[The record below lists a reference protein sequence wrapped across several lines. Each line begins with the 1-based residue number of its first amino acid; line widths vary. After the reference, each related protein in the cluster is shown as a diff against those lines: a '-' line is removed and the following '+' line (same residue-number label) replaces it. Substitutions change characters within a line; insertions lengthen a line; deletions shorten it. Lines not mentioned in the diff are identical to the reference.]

1 MPTLAKLSLHT
12 LCLASLLYSC
22 QGRSGI
28 GEDENVASDSRAN
41 STNQLS
47 CSAPV
52 PKLVYEQS
60 WSSAREKCQT
70 DITLTTSLTSSQL
83 IGLGHLCTTWKG
95 WVAAVMHIGFDIDAG
110 SLLSALA
117 LWHADL
123 EKVDACALDLAVY
136 SSHSSDRRDAAS
148 VPVNALRNRALAMA
162 TTEMVLPLDVS
173 HLVGSSLSV
182 PEHNQQLLEIINGG
196 AAIVIPAWEPTA
208 GGEAGQQ
215 AATDAVLGTKAR
227 LTEAFQTG
235 KMVSLEG
242 KTAPIKQY
250 ATNLEHWLHSDA
262 HYGVQYTKGYTPHV
276 VVSKTLIPWF
286 DERIQDSELG
296 RQLHIEL
303 MQSAGLGFVVH
314 PNGFLVKQAVMGQ
327 LLQPPSEAAQQADEL
342 VEAQARLEMAQK
354 AYLPATYYAPCSN
367 EHQSPADVNTVATQ
381 ACSKRPDH
389 GSKPGLSPLWGT
401 QGELFSGGG
410 RLRDWSRAG
419 YGAGDRRIPS
429 PAAFSDLVVDWNAV
443 GDGLADDTQAL
454 KTAIEKS
461 PQGSA
466 LYLPPGRFT
475 ITEMINITKS
485 VTLRG
490 AGPSQTTLYFPFSL
504 ADVYGNTPDSTTGYS
519 QWAFRP
525 GFINFIGSDPIG
537 PETLLGHVVEGAT
550 KGQHQVAL
558 GGWVR
563 GSPPLAGSWVRL
575 TQSDPGVTE
584 AVASAKVVGAGSQPN
599 SLIQHLYGGW
609 DVMSHDALPHVYA
622 GELQGT
628 QYAAQHLAQ
637 VVSLHDS
644 VLTLDRALPFDICVK
659 WNPEIHSIQAT
670 LKEAGIENLTIEF
683 AEATYGGHFSESGY
697 NALYMSAV
705 HDCWVRDVQIIN
717 ADYAVGLNGTHFCT
731 LDGVG
736 MYDSTPRGGGHHGI
750 DISYGTDNLVT
761 NFSIGKEFLHDVKAL
776 DLLLVVV
783 RMVEAHIQ
791 VLATH
796 TGTCSVN
803 AAWQGS
809 VWILATH

>member
-1 MPTLAKLSLHT
+1 MLRTPVYAKLSLQT
-12 LCLASLLYSC
+12 LWLASLLYSC
-22 QGRSGI
+22 KGRLGISG
-28 GEDENVASDSRAN
+28 DENVASDFTAN

-52 PKLVYEQS
+52 PKLVHEQS
-60 WSSAREKCQT
+60 WSSARTKCQT
-70 DITLTTSLTSSQL
+70 DITLVTSLTSSQL

-95 WVAAVMHIGFDIDAG
+95 WVAAVMHIDRDTDAS

-136 SSHSSDRRDAAS
+136 STHSSNRRDTTT

-162 TTEMVLPLDVS
+162 TTEMVLPLDVNF
-173 HLVGSSLSV
+173 LVSSRLSL
-182 PEHNQQLLEIINGG
+182 PEHNQQLLEMITGGG
-196 AAIVIPAWEPTA
+196 AVVIPAWETTA
-208 GGEAGQQ
+208 GAEAGQH
-215 AATDAVLGTKAR
+215 AATDAVLGTKSG
-227 LTEAFQTG
+227 LVEAFQSG
-235 KMVSLEG
+235 KVVSLEG

-262 HYGVQYTKGYTPHV
+262 HYGVQYTKGYAPHV
-276 VVSKTLIPWF
+276 VVSKPLIPWF
-286 DERIQDSELG
+286 DERIHDGALG
-296 RQLHIEL
+296 RQLHIEH
-303 MQSAGLGFVVH
+303 MQSDGLGFVVH
-314 PNGFLVKQAVMGQ
+314 PSAFLVKQSLQDQ
-327 LLQPPSEAAQQADEL
+327 LLQLPSEAVQQAEEL
-342 VEAQARLEMAQK
+342 VADQARLEMSQK

-367 EHQSPADVNTVATQ
+367 QHQSPADVNTVAAQ
-381 ACSKRPDH
+381 ACANRPDQ

-401 QGELFSGGG
+401 HGELFSGGG

-429 PAAFSDLVVDWNAV
+429 PVAFSDLVVDWDAA

-454 KTAIEKS
+454 KTAIAKS
-461 PQGSA
+461 PEGSA
-466 LYLPPGRFT
+466 LYLPPGKFT
-475 ITEMINITKS
+475 ITQMINITKP
-485 VTLRG
+485 VILRG

-525 GFINFIGSDPIG
+525 GFINFLGSDPIG
-537 PETLLGHVVEGAT
+537 PETLLAHVVQGAT
-550 KGQHQVAL
+550 KGQHQVVLA
-558 GGWVR
+558 GWVR
-563 GSPPLAGSWVRL
+563 GSPPLAGAWVRL

-584 AVASAKVVGAGSQPN
+584 ASASAKGVVGAGSQPN

-628 QYAAQHLAQ
+628 QYAAQHLAR
-637 VVSLHDS
+637 VVSIHDS
-644 VLTLDRALPFDICVK
+644 VMTLDRALPFDVCVD
-659 WNPEIHSIQAT
+659 WNPEIHRIQAT
-670 LKEAGIENLTIEF
+670 LTEAGIENLTIEF

-705 HDCWVRDVQIIN
+705 HDCWVRDVQIVN
-717 ADYAVGLNGTHFCT
+717 ADYAIGLNGTHFCT
-731 LDGVG
+731 LDGIN
-736 MYDSTPRGGGHHGI
+736 MYDSILRGGGHHGI

-761 NFSIGKEFLHDVKAL
+761 KFSIEKEFLHDTWHAVQAN
-776 DLLLVVV
+776 V
-783 RMVEAHIQ
+783 
-791 VLATH
+791 
-796 TGTCSVN
+796 SVSEV
-803 AAWQGS
+803 APDHAIG
-809 VWILATH
+809 II